1 MNQLIL
7 VQGNMH
13 PVPNDIEVLLRLR
26 FPFRSLEELNQSPEE
41 AMQNTFRGNAMLLS
55 GKPEAFINWLKPFN
69 GIWICSNP
77 LIGDW
82 EVVHIKKELQ

>member
-13 PVPNDIEVLLRLR
+13 PVPNDIEVLQDYGM
-26 FPFRSLEELNQSPEE
+26 ETVVAGELNQSPEE

>member
-7 VQGNMH
+7 VRGNMH
-13 PVPNDIEVLLRLR
+13 PVPNDIEVLQDYGT
-26 FPFRSLEELNQSPEE
+26 ETVVAGELNQSAEE

-55 GKPEAFINWLKPFN
+55 GEPQAFINWLKRFD
-69 GIWICSNP
+69 GVWICSNP

-82 EVVHIKKELQ
+82 EVVHIKKDL